1 MKRFLV
7 TQQILDLVSGEVVC
21 GSGGV
26 KFSCDCDGVKIVC
39 GGGVKMDCSGNCLV
53 LRCAM
58 KVLSGRVDWLDLRGF
73 RVCCSDILVVI
84 RSVWLLRIP
93 CT

>member
-26 KFSCDCDGVKIVC
+26 KFSCDCDGTETTRIQLYFSPYSFPNNLKL
-39 GGGVKMDCSGNCLV
+39 NN
-53 LRCAM
+53 
-58 KVLSGRVDWLDLRGF
+58 
-73 RVCCSDILVVI
+73 
-84 RSVWLLRIP
+84 LLFPGAIFSENFEN
-93 CT
+93 